1 MLRSSIIIFTAIL
14 SVFFLKKKLYRHHLT
29 ALFAIIIGIFLVGYS
44 GIKNDKRSSNIWGII
59 ILLIG

>member
-29 ALFAIIIGIFLVGYS
+29 ALLAIILGIFLVGYS
-44 GIKNDKRSSNIWGII
+44 GIKNDKRSSNFWGIF